1 MTTSEKA
8 ISAARTTTR
17 KGSMTK
23 ERLLRTAAEL
33 FARKGY
39 HATGLSELG
48 EAVGLGRGALY
59 YHIGS
64 KENLLFELSV
74 KHVEEMVAYGESVL
88 ASPLGAEERFRRLSR
103 QLMRVIADN
112 LPELTVFFREINSFS
127 GERHDRII
135 ELRGRFESL
144 WLQVISDG
152 EAENLFR
159 HGDDLTVKAV
169 LGMHN
174 YSYLWI
180 DPDGSLTPEEI
191 ADRFCDL
198 LLHGLMKHPRL
209 ARQNLA

>member
-1 MTTSEKA
+1 
-8 ISAARTTTR
+8 
-17 KGSMTK
+17 MTK
-23 ERLLRTAAEL
+23 ERILHTAAEL
-33 FARKGY
+33 FARNGY

-64 KENLLFELSV
+64 KENLLYELSV
-74 KHVEEMVAYGESVL
+74 RHVEEMVAYGEKVL
-88 ASPLGAEERFRRLSR
+88 SLPLGAEERFRRLSR
-103 QLMRVIADN
+103 KLMRVIADN

-127 GERHDRII
+127 GQRHARIV
-135 ELRGRFESL
+135 ELRGRFEAV
-144 WLQVISDG
+144 WLQVIGDG
-152 EAENLFR
+152 EAESLFQ

-180 DPDGSLTPEEI
+180 DPQGSLSPEEI

-198 LLHGLMKHPRL
+198 LLHGLMKHP
-209 ARQNLA
+209 

>member
-1 MTTSEKA
+1 MTTRPEPAPSGAK
-8 ISAARTTTR
+8 TTR
-17 KGSMTK
+17 KGTMTK
-23 ERLLRTAAEL
+23 ERILRTAAEL
-33 FARKGY
+33 FARNGY

-64 KENLLFELSV
+64 KENLLYELSV
-74 KHVEEMVAYGESVL
+74 RHVEEMVAYGEKVL
-88 ASPLGAEERFRRLSR
+88 GSPLGAEERFRRLSR
-103 QLMRVIADN
+103 KLMRVIADN

-127 GERHDRII
+127 GERHDRIV
-135 ELRGRFESL
+135 ELRARFEGV
-144 WLQVISDG
+144 WLQVLSDG
-152 EAENLFR
+152 EAEGLFQ

-180 DPDGSLTPEEI
+180 DPQGSLSPEEI

-198 LLHGLMKHPRL
+198 LLHGLMK
-209 ARQNLA
+209 RQ

>member
-1 MTTSEKA
+1 MTTTRPESVPSK
-8 ISAARTTTR
+8 TTTR
-17 KGSMTK
+17 KGTMTK
-23 ERLLRTAAEL
+23 ERILRTAAEL
-33 FARKGY
+33 FARNGY

-64 KENLLFELSV
+64 KENLLYELSV
-74 KHVEEMVAYGESVL
+74 RHVEEMVAYGENVL
-88 ASPLGAEERFRRLSR
+88 SSPLGAEERFRRLSR
-103 QLMRVIADN
+103 KLMRVIADN

-127 GERHDRII
+127 GERHDRIV
-135 ELRGRFESL
+135 ELRSRFEGV
-144 WLQVISDG
+144 WLQVLSDG
-152 EAENLFR
+152 EAEGLFQ

-180 DPDGSLTPEEI
+180 DPKGSLKPEEV

-198 LLHGLMKHPRL
+198 LLHGLMKR
-209 ARQNLA
+209 A

>member
-1 MTTSEKA
+1 MSTSASREP
-8 ISAARTTTR
+8 AASTARTTR
-17 KGSMTK
+17 KGTMTK
-23 ERLLRTAAEL
+23 ERILRVAAEL
-33 FARKGY
+33 FARNGY

-74 KHVEEMVAYGESVL
+74 RHVEEMVEFGEGLLS
-88 ASPLGAEERFRRLSR
+88 SPLGAEERFRRLSR
-103 QLMRVIADN
+103 KLMRVIADN
-112 LPELTVFFREINSFS
+112 RPELTVFFREINSFS
-127 GERHDRII
+127 GERHDRMVA
-135 ELRGRFESL
+135 LRGRFENL

-152 EAENLFR
+152 EAEGIFQ
-159 HGDDLTVKAV
+159 HGDALTVKAV

-180 DPDGSLTPEEI
+180 DPDGPLTPEEV

-198 LLHGLMKHPRL
+198 LLHGLMKRP
-209 ARQNLA
+209 